1 MSSFTSER
9 ILTYANYHTLSIPS
23 IFDGNFMS
31 ISVES
36 LTFPKP
42 TNTIHADNRKIEL
55 DGASINLNTGKY
67 NITELCAEIDSKLG
81 TDFTV
86 SYSKSDDAVSI
97 ENTGVSDSTLVL
109 YRLQY
114 LLGFESNT
122 LTLESGSTLQ
132 ARQGPDLFEPRQ
144 LEMHIVESLNSSS
157 VSSVST
163 NNLTVDNPS
172 HFRSSG
178 NLFVSSGIVYKYTKL
193 SSDELQLSTSN
204 HSISPSDEVYDV
216 HLIKP
221 SSGGILALK
230 ERLLFSLDSGTEW
243 KIMKTENRSY
253 WVLIGFS
260 EKGSEYPVLKLP
272 VSKRGACVHLN
283 YNFL

>member
-1 MSSFTSER
+1 MSSSTSER
-9 ILTYANYHTLSIPS
+9 ILTYANYQTLSIPS

-42 TNTIHADNRKIEL
+42 TNTIHGDNRKIEL
-55 DGASINLNTGKY
+55 DGASINLDIGKY
-67 NITELCAEIDSKLG
+67 NVTELCAELQTKLG

-86 SYSKSDDAVSI
+86 SYSEMDDSISI
-97 ENTGVSDSTLVL
+97 ENLGASDSTLVL
-109 YRLQY
+109 YRLQH

-132 ARQGPDLFEPRQ
+132 AAQAPDLFGPRQ
-144 LEMHIVESLNSSS
+144 LEMYIVESLNSSS
-157 VSSVST
+157 VSSIST
-163 NNLTVDNPS
+163 DNLTVDNPS

-178 NLFVSSGIVYKYTKL
+178 TLFASGIVYKYTKL
-193 SSDELQLSTSN
+193 SSNELQLSTSN
-204 HSISPSDEVYDV
+204 HSISASDEVHDV
-216 HLIKP
+216 QLIKP
-221 SSGGILALK
+221 SSGGVMALN
-230 ERLLFSLDSGTEW
+230 ERLLFSLDSRTKW
-243 KIMKTENRSY
+243 KIMKTENRTY
-253 WVLIGFS
+253 WLLIGFS
-260 EKGSEYPVLKLP
+260 EKDREYPVLKLP

>member
-1 MSSFTSER
+1 MSSSMSER

-42 TNTIHADNRKIEL
+42 TNTIHDDNRKIEL
-55 DGASINLNTGKY
+55 DGASINLDIGKY
-67 NITELCAEIDSKLG
+67 NITELCAELQTKLG
-81 TDFTV
+81 TDYTV
-86 SYSKSDDAVSI
+86 SYSETDDAVSI

-109 YRLQY
+109 YRLQHM
-114 LLGFESNT
+114 LGFESNT

-132 ARQGPDLFEPRQ
+132 ATQGPDLFGPRQ
-144 LEMHIVESLNSSS
+144 LEMYIVESLNNSTVSS
-157 VSSVST
+157 VSSDK
-163 NNLTVDNPS
+163 LTVADPS

-178 NLFVSSGIVYKYTKL
+178 SLFKSGIVYKYSKL
-193 SSDELQLSTSN
+193 MSDELQLSTSN
-204 HSISPSDEVYDV
+204 HSISASDEVYDV

-230 ERLLFSLDSGTEW
+230 ERLLFSLLSGTEW